1 MPPASRKTRSQNAY
15 RLARRATA
23 LCHPFDTP
31 AAPPAGPDAASTSA
45 PQAVPTASSCAPT
58 RRSSPAPLSA
68 RPPERQSVSRHSCS
82 DLPRGADPRFVA
94 PFAVVAQSAAER
106 PMRRSLSAHQGA
118 LTSPTRGIER
128 AAALPDGQRRAAEGS
143 GLVRVRRA
151 IPHPRPTRTHPAAEA
166 LRSHLLTGSSEAR
179 ARASAGLPAAR
190 ARPWGREC
198 FGGTPW
204 SLRRMEGWMVG
215 GRRAQVDARQ

>member
-15 RLARRATA
+15 RLARRATVA

-58 RRSSPAPLSA
+58 RRSSPAPLSVP
-68 RPPERQSVSRHSCS
+68 PPERQSVSRHSCS

-118 LTSPTRGIER
+118 LTSPTRGIEQ
-128 AAALPDGQRRAAEGS
+128 LPYRMVNEERRRG
-143 GLVRVRRA
+143 VV
-151 IPHPRPTRTHPAAEA
+151 
-166 LRSHLLTGSSEAR
+166 SSECVAQYHNLDQHAR
-179 ARASAGLPAAR
+179 IQRLKR
-190 ARPWGREC
+190 
-198 FGGTPW
+198 FGHIF
-204 SLRRMEGWMVG
+204 
-215 GRRAQVDARQ
+215 